1 MGLVQQET
9 KNNRNSVIPA
19 DDVGG
24 MLTNVSKAKM
34 RQRILMTDRTTGES
48 YYTTVG
54 EALISRLVDI
64 GLYSENEK
72 NAIVAAKFAIEHGYG
87 KAGIRQEEE
96 KIEMPEIV
104 FKLTPTQNKELLR
117 KSALPVPASDE
128 EDDDAGKIIVEVEG
142 EDKVYKYD

>member
-1 MGLVQQET
+1 MGLIYQE
-9 KNNRNSVIPA
+9 KRSNNSSVVPA

-24 MLTNVSKAKM
+24 MLTNVSKQKM
-34 RQRILMTDRTTGES
+34 RERIAMIDRNTGEP

-96 KIEMPEIV
+96 KEELPEIV

-117 KSALPVPASDE
+117 RSALPVPASDE
-128 EDDDAGKIIVEVEG
+128 EEVNDKIIVEVEG
-142 EDKVYKYD
+142 EPGVFKA

>member
-1 MGLVQQET
+1 M
-9 KNNRNSVIPA
+9 IPSE
-19 DDVGG
+19 DVGG
-24 MLTNVSKAKM
+24 MLTNVSKQKM
-34 RQRILMTDRTTGES
+34 RERIVMTDRNTGET

-96 KIEMPEIV
+96 KLEMPEIV

-117 KSALPVPASDE
+117 RSALPVPASDE
-128 EDDDAGKIIVEVEG
+128 DEDDAGKIIVEVEG
-142 EDKVYKYD
+142 EEGVLKYD

>member
-1 MGLVQQET
+1 MGLIHQEISDRPT
-9 KNNRNSVIPA
+9 MPA
-19 DDVGG
+19 EDVGG
-24 MLTNVSKAKM
+24 MLTNVSKQKM
-34 RQRILMTDRTTGES
+34 RERILVTDRNTGES

-96 KIEMPEIV
+96 KEEIPEKKYIEI
-104 FKLTPTQNKELLR
+104 
-117 KSALPVPASDE
+117 
-128 EDDDAGKIIVEVEG
+128 DD
-142 EDKVYKYD
+142 